1 MATREELI
9 QTAGERAHANE
20 MSYFGCSQAVL
31 AALEATLG
39 GIDPAVFKAGSCLAG
54 GVVRRG
60 ESCGAL
66 TGSLLAIGCQVGRAR
81 LEDVPQLRA
90 SFVPGTEMYL
100 RFREAVGH
108 SLCAEIHRLK
118 FGRYYPLY
126 QPAELEAFHRAG
138 GHGPDG
144 CPQVCASAA
153 RIAADI
159 ILRLRENG

>member
-1 MATREELI
+1 M
-9 QTAGERAHANE
+9 
-20 MSYFGCSQAVL
+20 L
-31 AALEATLG
+31 AALQAKLG

-60 ESCGAL
+60 ETCGAL
-66 TGSLLAIGCQVGRAR
+66 LGGLLAIGSEAGRER
-81 LEDVPQLRA
+81 LEDVAQLGE

-108 SLCAEIHRLK
+108 TLCAEIHRLK
-118 FGRYYPLY
+118 FGRDYRLHE
-126 QPAELEAFHRAG
+126 PAELKAFHKAG

-144 CPQVCASAA
+144 CPEVCRSAA

-159 ILRLRENG
+159 ILELRDDA

>member
-1 MATREELI
+1 M
-9 QTAGERAHANE
+9 
-20 MSYFGCSQAVL
+20 L
-31 AALEATLG
+31 AALQATLG
-39 GIDPAVFKAGSCLAG
+39 GIDPAVFTAGSCLAG

-60 ESCGAL
+60 ETCGAL
-66 TGSLLAIGCQVGRAR
+66 TGGLLAIGSAVGRQR

-90 SFVPGTEMYL
+90 SFVPGTELYL
-100 RFREAVGH
+100 RFQEENGH
-108 SLCAEIHRLK
+108 TLCAEIHRRK

-126 QPAELEAFHRAG
+126 DPAELKAFHEAG

-159 ILRLRENG
+159 LLRLREEA